1 MSWLKEVKLLYSSTL
16 IVIFFTI
23 INCFSSVVSK
33 TVLSYNLISICILM
47 MVIISFLLEKANN
60 KGVIFIGLI
69 ITSLLIYFLD
79 YGIMFIPSII
89 FSNFCILF
97 NLYKLGEY
105 RCYIECKN
113 ILGILGFA
121 SLLLTTMFSYLTGN
135 GVLAYNMRAYILYF
149 ALFIINLRETMR
161 YDNSIFNKR
170 AKYYN
175 ISMIILAIMLTMNNF
190 MINIIKGVIKLI
202 SKLLNIIA
210 QVSTSLLKVPLEG
223 ILKFLSTN
231 NNDTVIKAKN
241 ELATTKV
248 KSTTNNLS
256 INYEILEPIIK
267 IIITIILLYCIY
279 ISIKKIVEQ
288 FIVKDDE
295 KTYEEYSE
303 KLYNTMSKE
312 KISKK
317 YIRNI
322 FRNKFNVKEEILYN
336 YLKFENDTNKIGI
349 FKSYMTPTQLKNIY
363 EMKVSEETKI
373 DKFTEIYNEA
383 KFSNHEINNENLYD
397 FKKNYKDI
405 KMKIVKKKLQ
415 KGD

>member
-79 YGIMFIPSII
+79 YEIMFIPSII

-135 GVLAYNMRAYILYF
+135 GVLAYNMRAYVLYF

-190 MINIIKGVIKLI
+190 MINVIKGVIKLI

-210 QVSTSLLKVPLEG
+210 QASISLLKVPLEG
-223 ILKFLSTN
+223 ILKFLSTHN
-231 NNDTVIKAKN
+231 NLTEIKSKSKL
-241 ELATTKV
+241 ETTKV

-317 YIRNI
+317 YIKNI

-336 YLKFENDTNKIGI
+336 YMKFENDTKKIGI

-363 EMKVSEETKI
+363 EIKVSEETKI

-405 KMKIVKKKLQ
+405 KMRIVKKKLQ
-415 KGD
+415 KGG

>member
-79 YGIMFIPSII
+79 YEIMFIPSII

-135 GVLAYNMRAYILYF
+135 GVLAYNMRAYVLYF

-190 MINIIKGVIKLI
+190 MINVIKGVIKLI

-210 QVSTSLLKVPLEG
+210 QASISLL
-223 ILKFLSTN
+223 
-231 NNDTVIKAKN
+231 
-241 ELATTKV
+241 
-248 KSTTNNLS
+248 NLR
-256 INYEILEPIIK
+256 
-267 IIITIILLYCIY
+267 
-279 ISIKKIVEQ
+279 
-288 FIVKDDE
+288 F
-295 KTYEEYSE
+295 
-303 KLYNTMSKE
+303 
-312 KISKK
+312 
-317 YIRNI
+317 
-322 FRNKFNVKEEILYN
+322 
-336 YLKFENDTNKIGI
+336 
-349 FKSYMTPTQLKNIY
+349 
-363 EMKVSEETKI
+363 
-373 DKFTEIYNEA
+373 
-383 KFSNHEINNENLYD
+383 
-397 FKKNYKDI
+397 
-405 KMKIVKKKLQ
+405 
-415 KGD
+415 

>member
-79 YGIMFIPSII
+79 YGSMFIPSII
-89 FSNFCILF
+89 FANFCILF

-135 GVLAYNMRAYILYF
+135 GVLSYNMRAYVVYF

-175 ISMIILAIMLTMNNF
+175 ISTIILAIILTMNNF

-210 QVSTSLLKVPLEG
+210 QASISLLKVPLEG
-223 ILKFLSTN
+223 ILKSLSTHN
-231 NNDTVIKAKN
+231 NLTEIKSKSKL
-241 ELATTKV
+241 ETTKV

-317 YIRNI
+317 YIRNK
-322 FRNKFNVKEEILYN
+322 FRNKFNAKEEILHN
-336 YLKFENDTNKIGI
+336 YMKFENDTNKIGI

-363 EMKVSEETKI
+363 EVKVSEETKI

>member
-79 YGIMFIPSII
+79 YEIIFIPSII

-135 GVLAYNMRAYILYF
+135 GVLAYNMRAYVLYF

-190 MINIIKGVIKLI
+190 MINVIKGVIKLI

-210 QVSTSLLKVPLEG
+210 QASISLLKVPLEG
-223 ILKFLSTN
+223 ILKFLSTHN
-231 NNDTVIKAKN
+231 NLTEIKSKSKL
-241 ELATTKV
+241 ETTKV
-248 KSTTNNLS
+248 KRTTNNLS

-317 YIRNI
+317 YIKNI

-336 YLKFENDTNKIGI
+336 YMKFENDTKKIGI

-363 EMKVSEETKI
+363 EIKVSEETKI

-405 KMKIVKKKLQ
+405 KMRIVKKKLQ
-415 KGD
+415 KGG